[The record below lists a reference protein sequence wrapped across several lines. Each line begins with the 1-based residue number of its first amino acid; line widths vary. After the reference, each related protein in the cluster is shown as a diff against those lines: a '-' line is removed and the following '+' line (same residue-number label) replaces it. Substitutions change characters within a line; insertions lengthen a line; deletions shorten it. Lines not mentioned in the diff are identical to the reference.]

1 MRNQIKPRFVFCTL
15 PDGIKIKIKGM
26 KHVLITMKNCT
37 DKSIEDEETLRRK
50 HFLENQQGNKS
61 EAINIP

>member
-15 PDGIKIKIKGM
+15 PDGIKIKGM